1 MIGTRGVVT
10 GVVAPPSMDPRTTV
24 LEMFNVAIRTD
35 DTNGLKDFSVAGFI
49 FIYVQKYFS
58 NPLRE
63 AIALYG
69 SATSALFTC
78 IQGQI

>member
-1 MIGTRGVVT
+1 MIGTRGLLQ
-10 GVVAPPSMDPRTTV
+10 GRSLPFNGSTTV
-24 LEMFNVAIRTD
+24 LEMFNMAIRTD